1 MSPPRPSARRSC
13 PWWIWRA
20 ANGCVRESPAD
31 GNQALTW
38 GEIRQG
44 RLDNGVND
52 VYIYIY
58 YIYIIH
64 LNYTFILFTYIKYL
78 YCIYIYKYV
87 YKNIYYR
94 FKININM
101 FII

>member
-52 VYIYIY
+52 VYIY

-78 YCIYIYKYV
+78 YCIYINMYIKIYIIDSKY
-87 YKNIYYR
+87 I
-94 FKININM
+94 
-101 FII
+101 

>member
-1 MSPPRPSARRSC
+1 MDVSTSAQRTAKLSLVD
-13 PWWIWRA
+13 WRA

-52 VYIYIY
+52 VYIYI
-58 YIYIIH
+58 I
-64 LNYTFILFTYIKYL
+64 FILYI
-78 YCIYIYKYV
+78 
-87 YKNIYYR
+87 
-94 FKININM
+94 
-101 FII
+101 